1 MYAMED
7 PMDEYQ
13 MAPKVPRPLGDTN
26 GLSFL
31 RTLDSL
37 YIKQYTSLTEG
48 KLGVQ
53 KMNLC

>member
-26 GLSFL
+26 GLNFL